1 MLRSYNI
8 NVLINNRKIVL
19 LLNTILAFSVIVA
32 FLSFVRDINNT
43 IYYGG
48 VDLRSNVIGARLL
61 LEDKDPYYI
70 ASNSKPQSPSWSCN
84 RFAYCSIYIYS
95 YSQTSLW
102 YTTKHMVFIAV
113 DFFII
118 EYLYICQSIKI

>member
-32 FLSFVRDINNT
+32 FLSFVRYINNT

-61 LEDKDPYYI
+61 LEDKDPYYYVWKEGD
-70 ASNSKPQSPSWSCN
+70 SDLLLHPTVSPNLPVGHVTVSPTVL
-84 RFAYCSIYIYS
+84 FIYTHTAKLPYGI
-95 YSQTSLW
+95 QQN
-102 YTTKHMVFIAV
+102 I
-113 DFFII
+113 
-118 EYLYICQSIKI
+118 